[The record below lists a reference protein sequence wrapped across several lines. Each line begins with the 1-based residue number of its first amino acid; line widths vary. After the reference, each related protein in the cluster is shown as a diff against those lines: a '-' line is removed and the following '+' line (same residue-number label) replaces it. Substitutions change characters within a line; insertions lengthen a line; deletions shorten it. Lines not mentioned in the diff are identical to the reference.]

1 MHFMI
6 GRSYRHNGGHEMT
19 IVGAAHTHI
28 WGPCLIGEDQEG
40 NLVPVASDVCSAIN
54 WKEIPAQAQVA
65 PATNSAMVP
74 CSCKELERG
83 GTLLVLSVDPMCPH
97 HGNARRQ

>member
-28 WGPCLIGEDQEG
+28 WGPCLIGEDPEG

-54 WKEIPAQAQVA
+54 WKEIPAQAQAA
-65 PATNSAMVP
+65 PATNKRSRKPV
-74 CSCKELERG
+74 
-83 GTLLVLSVDPMCPH
+83 
-97 HGNARRQ
+97 RRASGVR